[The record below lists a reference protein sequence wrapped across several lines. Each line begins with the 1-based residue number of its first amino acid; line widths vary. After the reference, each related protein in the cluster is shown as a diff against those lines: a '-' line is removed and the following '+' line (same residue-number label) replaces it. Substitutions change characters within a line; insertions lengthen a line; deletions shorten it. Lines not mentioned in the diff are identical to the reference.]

1 MTTRRR
7 CIYYPTSC
15 DRVASCSLAT
25 CRREGRFGKTEN
37 FSVHFWMVTL
47 TALLLGSIIWL
58 LVVFD
63 HPFLGSVSIGPE
75 AFEEVFTALMTQG

>member
-1 MTTRRR
+1 VVGLGAVLTM
-7 CIYYPTSC
+7 C
-15 DRVASCSLAT
+15 VAW
-25 CRREGRFGKTEN
+25 FFKTEN

-63 HPFLGSVSIGPE
+63 HPFLGAVSIGPA
-75 AFEEVFTALMTQG
+75 AFEEVFNSLMTQGH